1 VIAAL
6 IGRVF
11 EVRAD
16 AVLVDVHGV
25 VYQVMTSGRTVA
37 AAGEVGSDITVQTR
51 LIVRD
56 DAQVLYGFL
65 HRAELQWFE
74 SLINVS
80 GIGPRLACAMLTRF
94 SPEELLTVIEAENVA
109 LLSTVPGIGKRTAS
123 RILLDLRGKLP
134 ADLTTTTAGS
144 LPRLAAGRKRSWRR
158 CSRSAIRRTR
168 RTTRRRG
175 RRWRR
180 RRRSRI
186 GSSPRCASSG
196 RSGRIWHLP
205 TDGHVEP

>member
-1 VIAAL
+1 MIAAL
-6 IGRVF
+6 IGRIF

-37 AAGEVGSDITVQTR
+37 AAGEVGSDIIVQTR

-65 HRAELQWFE
+65 TRAELQWFE

-94 SPEELLTVIEAENVA
+94 SPEELLTVIEAENVT

-134 ADLTTTTAGS
+134 ADLATTTAGS
-144 LPRLAAGRKRSWRR
+144 LPRLGGREEEVVAALQSLGYTANEALDAAARSDV
-158 CSRSAIRRTR
+158 AETATIED
-168 RTTRRRG
+168 
-175 RRWRR
+175 
-180 RRRSRI
+180 RI
-186 GSSPRCASSG
+186 VAAL
-196 RSGRIWHLP
+196 RII
-205 TDGHVEP
+205 GA

>member
-6 IGRVF
+6 IGRVY

-16 AVLVDVHGV
+16 ALLVDVHGV

-65 HRAELQWFE
+65 TRAELQWFE

-94 SPEELLTVIEAENVA
+94 SPEELLTVIEAENVS

-144 LPRLAAGRKRSWRR
+144 LPRLGSREEEVVAALQSLGYTANEAHDAAARSEVEET
-158 CSRSAIRRTR
+158 ATIED
-168 RTTRRRG
+168 
-175 RRWRR
+175 
-180 RRRSRI
+180 RI
-186 GSSPRCASSG
+186 VAAL
-196 RSGRIWHLP
+196 RII
-205 TDGHVEP
+205 GA

>member
-1 VIAAL
+1 MIAAL
-6 IGRVF
+6 IGRIF

-37 AAGEVGSDITVQTR
+37 AAGEVGSDIIVQTR

-65 HRAELQWFE
+65 TRAELQWFE

-94 SPEELLTVIEAENVA
+94 SPEELLTVIEAENVT

-144 LPRLAAGRKRSWRR
+144 LPRLGGREEEVVAALQSLGYTANEALDAAARSDV
-158 CSRSAIRRTR
+158 AETATIED
-168 RTTRRRG
+168 
-175 RRWRR
+175 
-180 RRRSRI
+180 RI
-186 GSSPRCASSG
+186 VAAL
-196 RSGRIWHLP
+196 RII
-205 TDGHVEP
+205 GA